1 MSNEILLNCTS
12 CLTPSSADKDD
23 NDIDESSCR
32 KFTCV
37 EKSRTILLWRQFVQL
52 FSKIIFTLKY
62 LVNLVTKNS
71 GQDRRQI
78 WNSIRG
84 HNNNNNDKRKVKKK
98 ERKKEEK
105 NTNEQ
110 TNNEKTKT
118 ETNE

>member
-1 MSNEILLNCTS
+1 M
-12 CLTPSSADKDD
+12 
-23 NDIDESSCR
+23 
-32 KFTCV
+32 
-37 EKSRTILLWRQFVQL
+37 TILLWRQFVQL

-62 LVNLVTKNS
+62 LVNLVIKNS

-105 NTNEQ
+105 KKTNEQ